1 MNSCCKSKQARP
13 HCRCNEFSRRTNAVT
28 VGKPAKKHQA
38 KPVHFATCRPLNWQ
52 LKSPGSVQL
61 KHCSAASSDPSSQCT
76 YNTCPTSNYWI
87 IGLYY
92 WIHVQH
98 RKQIFILG
106 LYVATLNLSI
116 TAELEAKA
124 DILTMVGA
132 GKQMRLGEVDLVI
145 SNHHFHYLWNSLE

>member
-28 VGKPAKKHQA
+28 VGKPANKHQA

-76 YNTCPTSNYWI
+76 YNTCPTS
-87 IGLYY
+87 
-92 WIHVQH
+92 
-98 RKQIFILG
+98 KKIFILG
-106 LYVATLNLSI
+106 LYIATLNLSI